1 MSSLS
6 SVGWLRRNCGSAG
19 YWGGM
24 WVCAVPHD
32 SSLLIASP
40 TYVSICEVP
49 PPLHSQVVDL
59 AVEAISPEGIT
70 LRSQGKEAAY
80 LPVAHLSDH
89 MELCQPLL
97 LQHQTRLEAAL
108 AEGEQYIVRG
118 LLVVCHKL
126 PIRHAVSHTLQ
137 KSSISMQD
145 KGTYVLMH
153 KVLCT
158 YVACC
163 SFLQTSLYCPCT
175 LQYSHV

>member
-1 MSSLS
+1 MCLS
-6 SVGWLRRNCGSAG
+6 AKS
-19 YWGGM
+19 
-24 WVCAVPHD
+24 
-32 SSLLIASP
+32 
-40 TYVSICEVP
+40 

-108 AEGEQYIVRG
+108 AEGGQYIVRG

-126 PIRHAVSHTLQ
+126 PIRHAVSHTLR
-137 KSSISMQD
+137 KSSISVQD

-158 YVACC
+158 YICCMLQFCTDIVILSMHPTIQPCVTDCTKPCHTVQYKLYVAI
-163 SFLQTSLYCPCT
+163 
-175 LQYSHV
+175 

>member
-1 MSSLS
+1 M
-6 SVGWLRRNCGSAG
+6 
-19 YWGGM
+19 
-24 WVCAVPHD
+24 
-32 SSLLIASP
+32 
-40 TYVSICEVP
+40 
-49 PPLHSQVVDL
+49 VDL

-126 PIRHAVSHTLQ
+126 PIRHAVSCTLR
-137 KSSISMQD
+137 KSSI
-145 KGTYVLMH
+145 YVLMH

-163 SFLQTSLYCPCT
+163 SFVQPSLYCPCT